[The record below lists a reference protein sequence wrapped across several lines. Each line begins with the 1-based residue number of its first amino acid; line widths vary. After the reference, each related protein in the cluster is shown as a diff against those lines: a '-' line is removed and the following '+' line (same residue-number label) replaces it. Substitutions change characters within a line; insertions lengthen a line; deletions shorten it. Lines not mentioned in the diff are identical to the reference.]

1 MTTETKDATT
11 STLAVLDIEA
21 ITTREGWNPRTHDD
35 ETEHQALTASV
46 RAQGILQPLLVE
58 RTDVGPVL
66 IDGHRRLAA
75 ARAAGLTAVPV
86 IERTGDEG
94 EAAQLAAA
102 LAANLRRSGLD
113 PIEEARAYA
122 RATEAGWPQ
131 RRIAEAVGCS
141 RRHVSE
147 RLRLLRLPES
157 VTEAISDGVLTL
169 ASVPR
174 VEAVAAV
181 SASVAEGLVAALRDG
196 AATSADLTERPDVVL
211 SELAEHR
218 PEGLVL
224 ATLPGYLDLSH
235 LLDPEADAELSAR
248 AEAAG
253 VSGVHLTVEDLDAA
267 RAYGCL
273 IEFTEREDSYWRRGW
288 VADSPWL
295 TDRARLHIERV
306 EDRAAEREREDA
318 VRRAADDQAR
328 AEHAARDAEA
338 RGEDPQAAAASV
350 AGESDGERRARE
362 RAEAAEDRRSA
373 RLANLDLGR
382 RALLAYDE
390 PQAITTEMAR
400 ALALAALHHH
410 QAEAARGLVLCH
422 ERLQTTETRTTK
434 AGAMSE
440 KVSYAEPDEAE
451 RALSE
456 WIEGARTPEQVIGRA
471 LQALALGWFADQ
483 AALPRSE
490 RRPGV
495 VPGRWG
501 GGIAAG
507 LPALAAALA
516 RPVLPERIAAQLRES
531 HDPEALAA

>member
-1 MTTETKDATT
+1 MTTETEETT
-11 STLAVLDIEA
+11 ASTLAVLDIDQ

-35 ETEHQALTASV
+35 EAEHEALTASV
-46 RAQGILQPLLVE
+46 RAQGILQPLLVD
-58 RTDVGPVL
+58 RADAGPVL

-102 LAANLRRSGLD
+102 LAANLRRRGLD

-157 VTEAISDGVLTL
+157 VTEAISDGALTL

-174 VEAVAAV
+174 IEAVAAV
-181 SASVAEGLVAALRDG
+181 SAPVAEGLMAALREG
-196 AATSADLTERPDVVL
+196 TATAAELTERPDVVL
-211 SELAEHR
+211 AELVGRHAT
-218 PEGLVL
+218 GLVL
-224 ATLPGYLDLSH
+224 ASLPGYLDLSA
-235 LLDPEADAELSAR
+235 LLDPETDTDLSVR

-253 VSGVHLTVEDLDAA
+253 VSGVHLTAEDLDAA

-288 VADSPWL
+288 VADAAWL
-295 TDRARLHIERV
+295 TDRVRLHVDRFEQ
-306 EDRAAEREREDA
+306 RAAERERDDA
-318 VRRAADDQAR
+318 GRRAADDRAR
-328 AEHAARDAEA
+328 AERAAREAEA
-338 RGEDPQAAAASV
+338 RGEDPEAAAASV
-350 AGESDGERRARE
+350 AAESEDERRARE

-382 RALLAYDE
+382 RALLAFDE
-390 PQAITTEMAR
+390 PQAITLEMAR

-410 QAEAARGLVLCH
+410 QAEAARGLALCH

-434 AGAMSE
+434 AGATRE
-440 KVSYAEPDEAE
+440 KVTYAEPDEAE
-451 RALSE
+451 RALVE

-490 RRPGV
+490 RRPAV
-495 VPGRWG
+495 LPGRWG

-507 LPALAAALA
+507 LPAVATELV

>member
-1 MTTETKDATT
+1 MTAETKDATT
-11 STLAVLDIEA
+11 GTLAVLDIEA

-35 ETEHQALTASV
+35 EAEHEALTASV

-58 RTDVGPVL
+58 RTDAGPVL

-86 IERTGDEG
+86 IERTGGGG

-102 LAANLRRSGLD
+102 LAANLRRRGLD

-147 RLRLLRLPES
+147 RLRLLRLPEP
-157 VTEAISDGVLTL
+157 VTEAISDGVLAL

-181 SASVAEGLVAALRDG
+181 SATVAEAVVAVLRDG
-196 AATSADLTERPDVVL
+196 ATTSAELTERPDVVL
-211 SELAEHR
+211 SELAEHSAD
-218 PEGLVL
+218 GLVL
-224 ATLPGYLDLSH
+224 ASLPGYLDLTD
-235 LLDPEADAELSAR
+235 LLDSQADAGLSAR
-248 AEAAG
+248 ADAAG
-253 VSGVHLTVEDLDAA
+253 VSGVHLTAEDLDAA

-273 IEFTEREDSYWRRGW
+273 IEFVEREDTYWRRGW
-288 VADSPWL
+288 VADTAWL
-295 TDRARLHIERV
+295 TVRLHVERV
-306 EDRAAEREREDA
+306 EERAAEREREA
-318 VRRAADDQAR
+318 VERRAADDQAR
-328 AEHAARDAEA
+328 GERAAREAEA
-338 RGEDPQAAAASV
+338 RGEDPESAAASV
-350 AGESDGERRARE
+350 AAESDDERRARE
-362 RAEAAEDRRSA
+362 RTEAAEDRRSA

-390 PQAITTEMAR
+390 PQATTIEMAR

-410 QAEAARGLVLCH
+410 QAEAARGLALCH

-434 AGAMSE
+434 AGATRE
-440 KVSYAEPDEAE
+440 KVSYAEPGEAE
-451 RALSE
+451 RALVE

-490 RRPGV
+490 RRPAV

-501 GGIAAG
+501 GGVAAG
-507 LPALAAALA
+507 LPALVVDLA